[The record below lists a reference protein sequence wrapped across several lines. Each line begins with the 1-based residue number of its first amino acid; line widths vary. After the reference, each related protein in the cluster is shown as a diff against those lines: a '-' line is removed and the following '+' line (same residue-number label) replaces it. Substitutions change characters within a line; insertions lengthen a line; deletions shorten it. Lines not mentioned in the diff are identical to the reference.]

1 MSEAAAEKVPPVK
14 AVKVAKVA
22 VAKAPKPPK
31 PPPVVVAHLQD
42 PVGIRRGAV
51 RADRDIGSSMRDQ
64 ALDAPILDR
73 ERELGLARAWRE
85 RRCIDSRD
93 ELIKAHQ
100 KLVMGMARK
109 FERVGVLLSDLMNE
123 GMVALMVA
131 CDKFDPESGNRFA
144 TYAQW
149 WVLTYMQEAV
159 QRDTSPVRIGKTR
172 TEKAVFRALTR
183 ARRRF
188 GPDLSDEVKEQ
199 IATSFG
205 IGYSEVANIDA
216 ATGMRTL
223 SLNQSVSADD
233 DGTEFIDTLV
243 DETQGIAMAENAT
256 LARAQQRVIGE
267 ILSELGERE
276 IVVIRERYLTDEPKT
291 LRELAEALEISAE
304 RVRQIERETL
314 TIMRRC
320 IERNG
325 LRMEDIIGEK
335 P

>member
-1 MSEAAAEKVPPVK
+1 MIPKAAAAPTRAKAAAPAAAEPDVP
-14 AVKVAKVA
+14 
-22 VAKAPKPPK
+22 
-31 PPPVVVAHLQD
+31 
-42 PVGIRRGAV
+42 RRGLV

-73 ERELGLARAWRE
+73 ERELRLARAWRGE
-85 RRCIDSRD
+85 RCIDSRD

-188 GPDLSDEVKEQ
+188 GPDLSEEVKEQ
-199 IATSFG
+199 IAKSFN

-223 SLNQSVSADD
+223 SLNQSVSSED

-243 DETQGIAMAENAT
+243 DETQGVEAVMSST

-267 ILSELGERE
+267 ILAELGERE

-291 LRELAEALEISAE
+291 LRELAEQLEISAE

-314 TIMRRC
+314 TVMRRC
-320 IERNG
+320 IEKNG

>member
-1 MSEAAAEKVPPVK
+1 MTPKAAAAPTRAKAAAPAAAEPDVP
-14 AVKVAKVA
+14 
-22 VAKAPKPPK
+22 
-31 PPPVVVAHLQD
+31 
-42 PVGIRRGAV
+42 RRGLV

-73 ERELGLARAWRE
+73 ERELRLARAWRGE
-85 RRCIDSRD
+85 RCIDSRD

-188 GPDLSDEVKEQ
+188 GPDLSEEVKEQ
-199 IATSFG
+199 IAKSFN

-223 SLNQSVSADD
+223 SLNQSVSSED

-243 DETQGIAMAENAT
+243 DETQGVEAVMSST

-267 ILSELGERE
+267 ILAELGERE

-291 LRELAEALEISAE
+291 LRELAEQLEISAE

-314 TIMRRC
+314 TVMRRC
-320 IERNG
+320 IEKNG